1 MIAAERLERCLRTL
15 EFGPFGAVDQAATE
29 MQREKIKINRSM
41 IATGLRRRGDL
52 GVDSF
57 C

>member
-1 MIAAERLERCLRTL
+1 MIAAERLERWLRTL

-29 MQREKIKINRSM
+29 MEREKIKINRRM
-41 IATGLRRRGDL
+41 IATGLRRRDDL